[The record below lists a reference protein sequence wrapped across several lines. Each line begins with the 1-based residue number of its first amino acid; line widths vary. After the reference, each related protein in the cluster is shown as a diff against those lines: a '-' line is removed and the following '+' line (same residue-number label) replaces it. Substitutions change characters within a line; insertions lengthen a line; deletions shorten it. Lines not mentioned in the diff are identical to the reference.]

1 MYQALSY
8 TRCLLV
14 LVTML
19 LRNQEA
25 SWASQMALA
34 AKNPPP
40 NAGDQEVWFQ
50 SPNWEDPLKEQMA
63 THSSVLAGKIHWQRS
78 LWPAVHRVTESWTW
92 LSNWARTQSILQKA
106 SWGKDSV
113 YLIHHYILNK
123 ELSAWPKEM
132 PNRHCSMNEL
142 KRVPTWEMDFN
153 GLLSMSLFKI
163 KTLSSY

>member
-14 LVTML
+14 LVTMP

-34 AKNPPP
+34 VKNPPP
-40 NAGDQEVWFQ
+40 HAGDQEVCFQ
-50 SPNWEDPLKEQMA
+50 SPNWEDPLKEQRA
-63 THSSVLAGKIHWQRS
+63 THSSILAGKIHGQRS
-78 LWPAVHRVTESWTW
+78 LWAAVHRVTESRTW
-92 LSNWARTQSILQKA
+92 LSNWARMQSILQKA

-113 YLIHHYILNK
+113 YLIRHYILNK

-132 PNRHCSMNEL
+132 PNKYCSMNEL

-163 KTLSSY
+163 KTLSSH

>member
-34 AKNPPP
+34 VKNPPP

-63 THSSVLAGKIHWQRS
+63 THSSVLAGKIHRQRS
-78 LWPAVHRVTESWTW
+78 LWPAVHRVTESWT
-92 LSNWARTQSILQKA
+92 
-106 SWGKDSV
+106 
-113 YLIHHYILNK
+113 
-123 ELSAWPKEM
+123 
-132 PNRHCSMNEL
+132 
-142 KRVPTWEMDFN
+142 
-153 GLLSMSLFKI
+153 
-163 KTLSSY
+163 

>member
-40 NAGDQEVWFQ
+40 NAGDQEV
-50 SPNWEDPLKEQMA
+50 
-63 THSSVLAGKIHWQRS
+63 
-78 LWPAVHRVTESWTW
+78 
-92 LSNWARTQSILQKA
+92 
-106 SWGKDSV
+106 
-113 YLIHHYILNK
+113 
-123 ELSAWPKEM
+123 
-132 PNRHCSMNEL
+132 
-142 KRVPTWEMDFN
+142 
-153 GLLSMSLFKI
+153 
-163 KTLSSY
+163 